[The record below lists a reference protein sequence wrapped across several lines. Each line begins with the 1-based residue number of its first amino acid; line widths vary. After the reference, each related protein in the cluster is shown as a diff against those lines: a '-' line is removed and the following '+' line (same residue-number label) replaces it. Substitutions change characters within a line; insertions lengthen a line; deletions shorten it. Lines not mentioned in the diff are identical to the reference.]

1 MTSKPLFMRVAES
14 MVILGPMRQ
23 VGCFKACFKVIL
35 EKCFLFRFRKGPP
48 EAVRRI
54 LWISEALDDPARHW
68 KTAQCSLS
76 TGNILEPDFLAALVT
91 TSPAI
96 TMVSLLAKAMSLP

>member
-1 MTSKPLFMRVAES
+1 MTSSPLFISVAES

-23 VGCFKACFKVIL
+23 VGWFKACFRVIL
-35 EKCFLFRFRKGPP
+35 GKCLRSRFRKGPP

-54 LWISEALDDPARHW
+54 LWISRAGGDPARHW

-76 TGNILEPDFLAALVT
+76 TGRILEPDFRAPFVRSEEGRVGREWRSRGA
-91 TSPAI
+91 
-96 TMVSLLAKAMSLP
+96 